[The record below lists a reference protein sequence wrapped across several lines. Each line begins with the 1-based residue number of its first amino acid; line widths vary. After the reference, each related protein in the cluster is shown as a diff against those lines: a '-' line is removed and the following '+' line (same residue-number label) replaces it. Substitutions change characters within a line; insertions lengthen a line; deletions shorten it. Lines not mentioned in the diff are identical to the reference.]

1 MVEGMADEK
10 EPEVEDGRRLQVLR
24 GGREEREAEPGR
36 EAAGQDRRATE
47 RDVPAPGIGTTQ
59 VDRFEQDAREE
70 RLRNDARTQVDGSR
84 PDGELSDDDRRR
96 LRADAAD
103 LRSRAGAE
111 WSVARIDDDQAYESR
126 EDAAG
131 RDDPAATADGR
142 RADWLSADAARN
154 QRNARADEAEADSY
168 AAQAEAAPPP
178 DPVEPSHDRL
188 SPTDGTQAA
197 AHRAVENRPHAPA
210 ARRGRTN
217 NQRTRRQREGR
228 DR

>member
-1 MVEGMADEK
+1 MVECMADEK
-10 EPEVEDGRRLQVLR
+10 EPEVEDRRRLRVIPGSR
-24 GGREEREAEPGR
+24 AEREAEPGR

-47 RDVPAPGIGTTQ
+47 RDAQAPGIGTTQ
-59 VDRFEQDAREE
+59 ADRFEQDAREE
-70 RLRNDARTQVDGSR
+70 RLRNDGRAQVDVNR
-84 PDGELSDDDRRR
+84 PDGELTDDDRRQ
-96 LRADAAD
+96 LRADAAG

-111 WSVARIDDDQAYESR
+111 RSVARIDDDQAYELR

-131 RDDPAATADGR
+131 RDDPAATADER

-154 QRNARADEAEADSY
+154 QRNARADEAEADSD

-178 DPVEPSHDRL
+178 GQVEPSHDRL

-217 NQRTRRQREGR
+217 NQRTPRQREGR